1 MIFVRYE
8 NWRKYL
14 RYYPVTSLLIV
25 INLVMFVLTSI
36 DGGSRNPLTLMKY
49 GALSDLPQF
58 VDEAWRYFTA
68 MFLHNGFDHLLFNS
82 FALLVFV
89 PPLERIMGSWK
100 FAILYLLS
108 GLLGNIIGLAYY
120 ERAEGYHFLVGASGA
135 IYGAYGAYLYI
146 ALFQQQVIDESS
158 RKTLFTLLILGIL
171 FSFTP
176 GVSLIAHVGG
186 LVGGFFLYGLMIRL
200 FKHRT

>member
-8 NWRKYL
+8 NWRSYL
-14 RYYPVTSLLIV
+14 RYYPVTSLLLAA
-25 INLVMFVLTSI
+25 NLVMFFITVF
-36 DGGSRNPLTLMKY
+36 DGGSRNPITLLKY

-58 VDEAWRYFTA
+58 IEQHWRYFTA

-100 FAILYLLS
+100 FALLYLLS
-108 GLLGNIIGLAYY
+108 GVIGNVIGLAYY
-120 ERAEGYHFLVGASGA
+120 DRMDYYTTAVGASGA

-146 ALFQQQVIDESS
+146 ALFQRHVMDMAS
-158 RKTLFTLLILGIL
+158 RRTLYTLLILGII

-176 GVSLIAHVGG
+176 GISLVAHFGG
-186 LVGGFFLYGLMIRL
+186 LIGGFFLYGLMIRL
-200 FKHRT
+200 FKQRT

>member
-1 MIFVRYE
+1 MIFIRYE
-8 NWRKYL
+8 NWRNYL
-14 RYYPVTSLLIV
+14 RYYPVTSLLLL
-25 INLVMFVLTSI
+25 INLVMFVLTVI
-36 DGGSRNPLTLMKY
+36 DGGSRNPLTLLKY

-58 VDEAWRYFTA
+58 VDQSWRYFTA

-89 PPLERIMGSWK
+89 PPLERIIGSWK

-108 GLLGNIIGLAYY
+108 GLIGNIIGLGYY

-146 ALFQQQVIDESS
+146 ALFQRHLIDESS
-158 RKTLFTLLILGIL
+158 RKTLFILLIMGLVL
-171 FSFTP
+171 SFTP
-176 GVSLIAHVGG
+176 GISLVAHIGG

>member
-1 MIFVRYE
+1 
-8 NWRKYL
+8 
-14 RYYPVTSLLIV
+14 
-25 INLVMFVLTSI
+25 
-36 DGGSRNPLTLMKY
+36 
-49 GALSDLPQF
+49 
-58 VDEAWRYFTA
+58 
-68 MFLHNGFDHLLFNS
+68 
-82 FALLVFV
+82 
-89 PPLERIMGSWK
+89 MGSWK

-120 ERAEGYHFLVGASGA
+120 ERIEGYHFLVGASGA

-146 ALFQQQVIDESS
+146 ALFQRHVIDESS

-176 GVSLIAHVGG
+176 GVSLVAHVGG

-200 FKHRT
+200 FKRRT

>member
-8 NWRKYL
+8 NWRSYL
-14 RYYPVTSLLIV
+14 RAYPVTSLLLV
-25 INLVMFVLTSI
+25 INIVMFIIVSF
-36 DGGSRNPLTLMKY
+36 DGGSRNPVALLKY
-49 GALSDLPQF
+49 GAITDLPQF
-58 VDEAWRYFTA
+58 SGETWRLFTA
-68 MFLHNGFDHLLFNS
+68 MFLHNGFEHLLFNS

-120 ERAEGYHFLVGASGA
+120 ERMPEYTFLVGASGA

-146 ALFQQQVIDESS
+146 ALFQRHVIDDTS
-158 RKTLFTLLILGIL
+158 RKTLFTLLVLGIL

-186 LVGGFFLYGLMIRL
+186 LLGGFFLYGLMIRL
-200 FKHRT
+200 FKSRT